1 MALLRFLLWP
11 LTRTSLCWLRYSQR
25 MGCSRKMGGLGD
37 LCLPGRAA
45 ACTGGAASTRSG
57 ATGSAAISSRRAAA
71 SSRRAAAFTGRAAL
85 PAKRPFSAR
94 TWMVEH
100 PLACRAMALERI
112 DLLHVTQLRY
122 LCFPIF
128 NDCRLV
134 MASTCLMEAHMC
146 GQTWT
151 FLRS

>member
-1 MALLRFLLWP
+1 
-11 LTRTSLCWLRYSQR
+11 
-25 MGCSRKMGGLGD
+25 MGGLGD
-37 LCLPGRAA
+37 LILALGGPGRAA

-57 ATGSAAISSRRAAA
+57 ATGSAAISSRRAASCTGRAAA

-112 DLLHVTQLRY
+112 DLLYVMQLTY
-122 LCFPIF
+122 LCLPIF
-128 NDCRLV
+128 NDYRLIILTYLTI
-134 MASTCLMEAHMC
+134 AAAGLD
-146 GQTWT
+146 QDP
-151 FLRS
+151 F